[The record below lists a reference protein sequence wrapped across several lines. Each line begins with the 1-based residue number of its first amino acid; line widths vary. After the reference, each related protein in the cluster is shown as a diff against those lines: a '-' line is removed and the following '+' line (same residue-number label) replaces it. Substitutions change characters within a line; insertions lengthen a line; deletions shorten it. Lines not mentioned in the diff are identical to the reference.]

1 MSKVAAIIL
10 AAGRASRFGA
20 QAGDS
25 KIAARLDGKPLVRHV
40 AEAALASSA
49 RPVIVV
55 TGHAEEAAR
64 TALASLDVAFAH
76 NAQAA
81 SGMASSLRC
90 GLAATPPS
98 CEAALVLLADMPRVQ
113 AATLDALIAAYEA
126 ATPRPAAVAPVYE
139 GRRGNPVLLDRSL
152 FAAVAAPGR
161 GVGGAGRGKAAPVAR
176 APNPLP
182 RARGVHDVDTREAL
196 AAEQAQGAP

>member
-25 KIAARLDGKPLVRHV
+25 KVTARLDGKPLVRHV

-55 TGHAEEAAR
+55 TGHAAEAAQ
-64 TALASLDVAFAH
+64 TALTGLDVAFAH
-76 NAQAA
+76 NTQAA

-90 GLAATPPS
+90 GLAAAPPS

-126 ATPRPAAVAPVYE
+126 AAPRPAAVAPVYE

-152 FAAVAAPGR
+152 FAAVAALEGDVGAR
-161 GVGGAGRGKAAPVAR
+161 GMLKAAGAGLHEIAVAD
-176 APNPLP
+176 A
-182 RARGVHDVDTREAL
+182 GVLFDVDTREAL